1 MKRNEFA
8 TIIAYV
14 LMLGVAILMGLLV
27 IKPVLDEFGN
37 AINGSIHY
45 IVLVILSLMAGV
57 LLNAM
62 LLEFSHLLG
71 AKVGKYEVLSCVILG
86 FGMKKTK
93 EKKKF
98 GFHSFDGLV
107 GETKVRPL
115 DSKESSLSA
124 YVFFPVLGLILEVT
138 ILMIIRMVAQKQG
151 APLAWLQ
158 VLSLTMLSVGLMVF
172 IYDLFPAHIDSEND
186 GFLLTLIGKPANR
199 YAYNNILLQRYAAT
213 FGKEAPEPV
222 VYQEITEYT
231 AALNIISV
239 THLLVEGKS
248 KEAEAILA
256 YHLDPE
262 AHIPAS
268 VRNEAMAYKL
278 AILLER
284 KEKGPGK
291 KYYDE
296 LSDADRRY
304 IAEMTTM
311 PALRCYVLIAAY
323 VENSQDE
330 CNYAIDKVGRV
341 LKTCL
346 PEVLEAEKTLIDSEV
361 REIREQH
368 ISWDVYP
375 LPWEEQDFYPEEEEE
390 ESSEDEENETE
401 EETKE

>member
-1 MKRNEFA
+1 MKKNDFA

-57 LLNAM
+57 VLNAL
-62 LLEFSHLLG
+62 LLEFGHLLG
-71 AKVGKYEVLSCVILG
+71 ARVGKYEVLSCVILG

-98 GFHSFDGLV
+98 GFHTFEGLV
-107 GETKVRPL
+107 GETTVRPL
-115 DSKESSLSA
+115 DPKNSSLGA
-124 YVFFPVLGLILEVT
+124 YVFFPVLGLIIEVT
-138 ILMIIRMVAQKQG
+138 VLMIIRNVASKQG
-151 APLAWLQ
+151 GDLAWLQ
-158 VLSLTMLSVGLMVF
+158 VLSLTMLSVGIMVF

-186 GFLLTLIGKPANR
+186 GFLLTLIGNPANR
-199 YAYNNILLQRYAAT
+199 YAYNNILLQRYAT
-213 FGKEAPEPV
+213 NFGVEAPEPV
-222 VYQEITEYT
+222 VYDEITEFT

-239 THLLVEGKS
+239 TRLLVDGKS
-248 KEAEAILA
+248 KEAEAILEH
-256 YHLDPE
+256 HLNPE
-262 AHIPAS
+262 ARIPSA
-268 VRNEAMAYKL
+268 VKAEAMAYKL

-284 KEKGPGK
+284 KDKAAGK

-296 LSDADRRY
+296 LSDAQRRY
-304 IAEMTTM
+304 IADMMTM

-323 VENSQDE
+323 IENNEDE
-330 CNYAIDKVGRV
+330 CNYAIDKVSRV

-361 REIREQH
+361 KEIREQH
-368 ISWDVYP
+368 ISWEVYP
-375 LPWEEQDFYPEEEEE
+375 LPWEEQDFYPEEENSEEE
-390 ESSEDEENETE
+390 ESSEEEE